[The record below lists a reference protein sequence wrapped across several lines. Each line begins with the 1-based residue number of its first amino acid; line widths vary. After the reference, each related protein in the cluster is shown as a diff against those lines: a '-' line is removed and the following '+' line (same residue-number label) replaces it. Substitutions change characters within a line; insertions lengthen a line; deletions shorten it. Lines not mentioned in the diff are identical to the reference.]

1 VIAALC
7 CLLAGSAASLYQ
19 SALQAY
25 SRNDLSSTQALLEK
39 AKAAD
44 PRHFPTRFLLGAAL
58 VRLERVPE
66 AIVELESAHAL
77 RPAEVDVVK
86 LLAIQYNSL
95 GRFADSLRVL
105 AATPEK
111 PRDEELYLLLIESHH
126 ESGSPD
132 EAGRL
137 TRRASSRFPSS
148 AAVNAWMASS

>member
-19 SALQAY
+19 SALRLTRERPFVDAGVARESQGGR
-25 SRNDLSSTQALLEK
+25 S
-39 AKAAD
+39 
-44 PRHFPTRFLLGAAL
+44 RHFPTRFLLGAAL

-111 PRDEELYLLLIESHH
+111 LRDEELYLLLIESHH

-137 TRRASSRFPSS
+137 TRRASRGFRLRPPSTLG
-148 AAVNAWMASS
+148 WAST